1 MHAVDAYEVS
11 LRERGLAA
19 VSVARTRA
27 HLDALLQLEKLGG
40 RMLTWLTPA
49 RAKRLYEV
57 LRTTPTRFKRAP
69 SVDSHRNAL
78 AAGRSFG
85 RYASEQGWLSAD
97 PFAEVKPVGRRRKG
111 KPQLHVDET
120 RKLLD
125 VCIAERSRES
135 IAVACCFMYGAGASE
150 VVSRDVRDLDDG
162 GRLLHVTKGKNRY
175 RVRTL
180 ETTEDLRELLLEFA
194 RGRRGT
200 APLFGV
206 GDFDRPTRHWL
217 YWHCRRLCR
226 LAKVPEV
233 SPHGLRGTHVT
244 IALGAVAT
252 SHSVRA
258 ALAAAGASAGHAPD
272 SPITASTYAAPGSV
286 AKATQKAALAVIQGG
301 RR

>member
-11 LRERGLAA
+11 LRERGLAGVTVTRA
-19 VSVARTRA
+19 RA
-27 HLDALLQLEKLGG
+27 HLDTLLQLAKLGG
-40 RMLTWLTPA
+40 QMLTWLTA
-49 RAKRLYEV
+49 SRAKGLYET
-57 LRTTPTRFKRAP
+57 LRSKPTRFGRAP

-85 RYASEQGWLSAD
+85 RFAADKGWLPAD
-97 PFAEVKPVGRRRKG
+97 PFADVKPIGRRKKG

-125 VCIAERSRES
+125 VCIAERSRAS
-135 IAVACCFMYGAGASE
+135 IAVACCFMFGAGASE
-150 VVSRDVRDLDDG
+150 VTGRQVRDLDDN

-175 RVRTL
+175 RERTF
-180 ETTEDLRELLLEFA
+180 ETDELREPLLELA
-194 RGRRGT
+194 AGRRGT

-206 GDFDRPTRHWL
+206 GDLDRPTRHWL
-217 YWHCRRLCR
+217 YHHCQRLCR
-226 LAKVPEV
+226 AAKVPEV

-258 ALAAAGASAGHAPD
+258 ALAAAGAAAGHAPD
-272 SPITASTYAAPGSV
+272 SPITATTYAAPGSV
-286 AKATQKAALAVIQGG
+286 ARATQKAALGVIQGG